1 MTEIK
6 LSHYVEIL
14 QGVEAFGKSYRE
26 AVDIRDVAV
35 LHCFIS
41 IIVLLF
47 TILQLNLRF
56 PVCLFLVFCIVF
68 VLFF

>member
-26 AVDIRDVAV
+26 AVDIRDIAF

-41 IIVLLF
+41 VIVLLF
-47 TILQLNLRF
+47 TYYLIA
-56 PVCLFLVFCIVF
+56 
-68 VLFF
+68 